1 MTTKTK
7 DSFEL
12 IAHSSIA
19 PSPDN
24 PRRTFGEADLAELAD
39 SIRRVG
45 VLEPILVRATP
56 VKPLTRRFGQRNG
69 R

>member
-1 MTTKTK
+1 MTKTKTKTK

-39 SIRRVG
+39 SIRFAG
-45 VLEPILVRATP
+45 
-56 VKPLTRRFGQRNG
+56 G
-69 R
+69 RTA